1 MYKYT
6 YFILKLLIVFRIY
19 HEMDKVY
26 IKDIVQKVLNKE
38 FSNSQKRKVN
48 DYNDRLNMACPYCG
62 DSHKNQHAKRGNLYL
77 NRLIYICFNCDK
89 KTTLDKF
96 CKDFNEQIDPDKKL
110 EMIEHLNSVM
120 TYSDYEGDFVDAKF
134 DDLIDLS
141 ELERV
146 FSQDLT
152 PISDFK
158 PIQVNGGV
166 YKYLIGRGIPPE
178 FHKNIY
184 QAKYWKNEDESEWI
198 IVMLNR
204 RDNKVLGLQIRNLKE
219 GKRRMFKIYNY
230 ENLLEWTNIGKDVE
244 EDLDINQLVVYNKL
258 SYYFNILNVD
268 FSETITVF
276 EGYLDSLFFPNS
288 IGLVGVNTDYRFLE
302 NNDLEIQYFFDN
314 DEAGY
319 KKSEE
324 KLKEGYPIFLW
335 KKLFEDIVD
344 KKKVEDP
351 YALLH
356 RISKVKDMNKLST
369 LVENPYKK
377 LELWNFFSKDILD
390 IKWIPKFRKKKRSIE
405 EVDYNKKFDGL
416 KYL

>member
-1 MYKYT
+1 
-6 YFILKLLIVFRIY
+6 
-19 HEMDKVY
+19 MDKIYVNGL
-26 IKDIVQKVLNKE
+26 VQKILNKE
-38 FSNSQKRKVN
+38 FSNSHKRRVN
-48 DYNDRLNMACPYCG
+48 DYNDRFNFACPYCG

-120 TYSDYEGDFVDAKF
+120 TYSDFEGDFVDAKF
-134 DDLIDLS
+134 DDLIDIS

-230 ENLLEWTNIGKDVE
+230 ENLYEWINIGKDNE
-244 EDLDINQLVVYNKL
+244 SELDINQLVIYNKL

-268 FSETITVF
+268 FMDKITVF

-302 NNDLEIQYFFDN
+302 NNELDIQYFFDN
-314 DEAGY
+314 DDAGY

-324 KLKEGYPIFLW
+324 KMKEGFPVFLW
-335 KKLFEDIVD
+335 KKLFEDIVE
-344 KKKVEDP
+344 KKKSADP

-356 RISKVKDMNKLST
+356 RISKVKDINKLST
-369 LVENPYKK
+369 LVENPYIK
-377 LELWNFFSKDILD
+377 LELDNYFSKDVLD
-390 IKWIPKFRKKKRSIE
+390 VKWIPKIKRKKKSVE

>member
-1 MYKYT
+1 
-6 YFILKLLIVFRIY
+6 
-19 HEMDKVY
+19 MDKSY
-26 IKDIVQKVLNKE
+26 IINLIQNILNKE
-38 FSNSQKRKVN
+38 FSDPARRKIVEYDN
-48 DYNDRLNMACPYCG
+48 RINFCAPCCG
-62 DSHKNQHAKRGNLYL
+62 DSHKNKHAKRGNLYYDKL
-77 NRLIYICFNCDK
+77 LFVCFNCGRK
-89 KTTLDKF
+89 STLDRI
-96 CKDFNEQIDPDKKL
+96 CKDFNEQLDPEKKL

-120 TYSDYEGDFVDAKF
+120 TYSDYEGDFVDARLEN
-134 DDLIDLS
+134 LIDLT

-184 QAKYWKNEDESEWI
+184 QAKYWKNEDEHEWI

-204 RDNKVLGLQIRNLKE
+204 RGDKVLGMQIRNLKE
-219 GKRRMFKIYNY
+219 GRKRMFKIYNY
-230 ENLLEWTNIGKDVE
+230 ENLLEWTNIGKDTE
-244 EDLDINQLVVYNKL
+244 ESDMNSIVIYNKL

-268 FSETITVF
+268 FGQRITVF

-302 NNDLEIQYFFDN
+302 NHNLELQYFFDN

-324 KLKEGYPIFLW
+324 KLKNGYSIFLW
-335 KKLFEDIVD
+335 KKLFEDIVS
-344 KKKVEDP
+344 KKATDDP
-351 YALLH
+351 FKLLH
-356 RISKVKDMNKLST
+356 RIGKVKDINKLCQ
-369 LVENPYKK
+369 LVPDAYRK
-377 LELWNFFSKDILD
+377 LDLQSFFSRDVLD
-390 IKWIPKFRKKKRSIE
+390 IKWIPKFKKTKKKE
-405 EVDYNKKFDGL
+405 ETDYNKKFDGL

>member
-1 MYKYT
+1 
-6 YFILKLLIVFRIY
+6 
-19 HEMDKVY
+19 MDKNY
-26 IKDIVQKVLNKE
+26 IKNIIQSVLNKE
-38 FSNSQKRKVN
+38 FSSKGRRKLIE
-48 DYNDRLNMACPYCG
+48 YTDRLNVCCPYCG
-62 DSHKNQHAKRGNLYL
+62 DGKSEFKKRGNLYL
-77 NRLIYICFNCDK
+77 NRLIFICFNCDK

-134 DDLIDLS
+134 EDLIDLS

-166 YKYLIGRGIPPE
+166 YKYLIGRGIPAE

-204 RDNKVLGLQIRNLKE
+204 RDTKVLGLQIRNLKE

-244 EDLDINQLVVYNKL
+244 EELDINQLVIYNKL

-268 FSETITVF
+268 FGDTITVF

-302 NNDLEIQYFFDN
+302 ANDLQIQYFFDN

-324 KLKEGYPIFLW
+324 KLKNGWSVFLW
-335 KKLFEDIVD
+335 KKLFESIVD
-344 KKKVEDP
+344 KKNSSDP

-356 RISKVKDMNKLST
+356 RVSKVKDINKLAT

-377 LELWNFFSKDILD
+377 LELPMFFSKDVLD
-390 IKWIPKFRKKKRSIE
+390 IKWIPKFKRKKKKIE

>member
-1 MYKYT
+1 
-6 YFILKLLIVFRIY
+6 
-19 HEMDKVY
+19 MDKSYVVN
-26 IKDIVQKVLNKE
+26 IIQNVLNKE
-38 FSNSQKRKVN
+38 FSNSSKRKIVDYADRVN
-48 DYNDRLNMACPYCG
+48 LACPYCG
-62 DSHKNQHAKRGNLYL
+62 DSHKNQHAKRGNFYF
-77 NRLIYICFNCDK
+77 NRLIFICFNCDK
-89 KTTLDKF
+89 KTTFDRF
-96 CKDFNEQIDPDKKL
+96 CKDFNEQLDPEKKL

-120 TYSDYEGDFVDAKF
+120 TYSDYEGDFVDARLEN
-134 DDLIDLS
+134 LIDLA

-178 FHKNIY
+178 YHKNIY
-184 QAKYWKNEDESEWI
+184 QAKYWKNEDEHEWI

-204 RDNKVLGLQIRNLKE
+204 RGDKVLGMQIRNLKE
-219 GKRRMFKIYNY
+219 GRKRMFKIYNY
-230 ENLLEWTNIGKDVE
+230 ENLLEWVNIGKDIE
-244 EDLDINQLVVYNKL
+244 ESDMNSIVIYNKL

-268 FSETITVF
+268 FGQRITVF

-302 NNDLEIQYFFDN
+302 NHNLELQYFFDN

-324 KLKEGYPIFLW
+324 KLKNGYSIFLW
-335 KKLFEDIVD
+335 KKLFEDIVS
-344 KKKVEDP
+344 KKATDDP
-351 YALLH
+351 FKLLH
-356 RISKVKDMNKLST
+356 RIGKVKDINKLCQ
-369 LVENPYKK
+369 LVPDAYRK
-377 LELWNFFSKDILD
+377 LDLQSFFSRDVLD
-390 IKWIPKFRKKKRSIE
+390 IKWIPKFKKTKKKE
-405 EVDYNKKFDGL
+405 ETDYNKKFDGL

>member
-1 MYKYT
+1 
-6 YFILKLLIVFRIY
+6 
-19 HEMDKVY
+19 MDKNY
-26 IKDIVQKVLNKE
+26 IKDILQKVLNKE
-38 FSNSQKRKVN
+38 FSNSQKRKIA
-48 DYNDRLNMACPYCG
+48 DYNDRFNVACPYCG
-62 DSHKNQHAKRGNLYL
+62 DSHKNNHAKRGNLYI

-89 KTTLDKF
+89 KTTLDRF

-120 TYSDYEGDFVDAKF
+120 TYSDYEGDFVEAKF
-134 DDLIDLS
+134 EDLIDLS

-158 PIQVNGGV
+158 PIQPNGGV
-166 YKYLIGRGIPPE
+166 FKYLIGRGIPAE

-184 QAKYWKNEDESEWI
+184 QAKFWKNEDEHEWI
-198 IVMLNR
+198 IVMLNKR
-204 RDNKVLGLQIRNLKE
+204 EDKVLGLQIRNLKE

-230 ENLLEWTNIGKDVE
+230 ENLLEWINIGKDVE
-244 EDLDINQLVVYNKL
+244 YEMDINQLVVYNKL

-268 FSETITVF
+268 FGEKITVF

-302 NNDLEIQYFFDN
+302 NNDLDIQYFFDN

-335 KKLFEDIVD
+335 RKLFEDIVNR
-344 KKKVEDP
+344 KNANDP

-356 RISKVKDMNKLST
+356 RISKVKDINKLST
-369 LVENPYKK
+369 LVEDPYKK
-377 LELWNFFSKDILD
+377 LELWDYFSKDILD
-390 IKWIPKFRKKKRSIE
+390 IKWIPKFRRRKNKAE

>member
-1 MYKYT
+1 
-6 YFILKLLIVFRIY
+6 
-19 HEMDKVY
+19 MDKVY
-26 IKDIVQKVLNKE
+26 IKDILQKILNKE
-38 FSNSQKRKVN
+38 FSNSQKRKIM
-48 DYNDRLNMACPYCG
+48 DYNDRFNTACPYCG
-62 DSHKNQHAKRGNLYL
+62 DSHKNNHAKRGNLYL

-89 KTTLDKF
+89 KTTLDKL

-120 TYSDYEGDFVDAKF
+120 TYSDFEGDFVNAKF
-134 DDLIDLS
+134 DDLINLS

-166 YKYLIGRGIPPE
+166 YKYLIGRGILPE

-204 RDNKVLGLQIRNLKE
+204 RDDKVLGLQVRNLKE

-230 ENLLEWTNIGKDVE
+230 ENLYEWINIDKERDIE
-244 EDLDINQLVVYNKL
+244 LDINQLVIYNKL

-268 FSETITVF
+268 FMDKITVF

-302 NNDLEIQYFFDN
+302 NNELDIQYFFDN
-314 DEAGY
+314 DDAGY

-324 KLKEGYPIFLW
+324 KIKEGFPVFLW
-335 KKLFEDIVD
+335 KKIFEDIVE
-344 KKKVEDP
+344 KKNSTDP

-356 RISKVKDMNKLST
+356 RISKVKDINKLST

-377 LELWNFFSKDILD
+377 LELWNYFSKDVLD
-390 IKWIPKFRKKKRSIE
+390 VKWIPKIRRRKNSFE
-405 EVDYNKKFDGL
+405 EVDYNKKFNGL

>member
-1 MYKYT
+1 
-6 YFILKLLIVFRIY
+6 
-19 HEMDKVY
+19 MDKVY
-26 IKDIVQKVLNKE
+26 IKGILQKILDKE
-38 FSNSQKRKVN
+38 FSNQNKRKVV
-48 DYNDRLNMACPYCG
+48 DYNDRLNFACPYCG
-62 DSHKNQHAKRGNLYL
+62 DSHKNKHAKRGNLYF

-89 KTTLDKF
+89 KTTFDRF
-96 CKDFNEQIDPDKKL
+96 SKDFNEQIDPDKKL

-120 TYSDYEGDFVDAKF
+120 NYSDYEGDFVDAKF
-134 DDLIDLS
+134 DNLIDLS

-178 FHKNIY
+178 YHKNIY

-204 RDNKVLGLQIRNLKE
+204 RGDKVLGMQIRNLKE

-230 ENLLEWTNIGKDVE
+230 ENLLEWVNIGKDIE
-244 EDLDINQLVVYNKL
+244 EMNMNELVVYNKL

-268 FSETITVF
+268 FSNKITVF
-276 EGYLDSLFFPNS
+276 EGYLDSLFYPNS

-302 NNDLEIQYFFDN
+302 NNDLDIQYFFDN
-314 DEAGY
+314 DDAGFR
-319 KKSEE
+319 KSEE
-324 KLKEGYPIFLW
+324 KIKEEYPVFLW
-335 KKLFEDIVD
+335 KKLFEDIVE
-344 KKKVEDP
+344 KKKSEDP
-351 YALLH
+351 FQLLH
-356 RISKVKDMNKLST
+356 RISKVKDINKLCQ
-369 LVENPYKK
+369 LVPGAYSK
-377 LELWNFFSKDILD
+377 LELYNFFSKDLLD
-390 IKWIPKFRKKKRSIE
+390 IKWIPKIKRLRKKSE
-405 EVDYNKKFDGL
+405 DTDYNRKFDSF